1 MVKGFNVM
9 IKPKIRAHLEK
20 YWGLARSFHE
30 SGDFALSAFFAITL
44 IEECGKI
51 ILWGNAKLGQELD
64 QKSFRNHGQKYRYA
78 VGAALL
84 VNARVTRIYGKK
96 EKIFASWFRKD
107 ELFNIRN
114 TALYVELKDDDLVD
128 SAGQICK
135 EASAL
140 LTCIAGE
147 IWAELQGIFTGTGP
161 DEWQRILREVDD
173 FRNRHLA
180 DDPLDKSAPDNPA
193 GT

>member
-1 MVKGFNVM
+1 M
-9 IKPKIRAHLEK
+9 IKPNVRAHLEK

-51 ILWGNAKLGQELD
+51 VLWGNAKMGQELD
-64 QKSFRNHGQKYRYA
+64 RKGFRNHKQKYRYA

-84 VNARVTRIYGKK
+84 VNSRVTHIYGKK

-107 ELFNIRN
+107 VLFNIRN
-114 TALYVELKDDDLVD
+114 AALYVEMKDDDLVD
-128 SAGQICK
+128 SAGQIDK
-135 EASAL
+135 ETGAL
-140 LTCIAGE
+140 LTCFAGE
-147 IWAELQGIFTGTGP
+147 IWAELQGVLTGTGP
-161 DEWQRILREVDD
+161 NQWQRILGEVDD
-173 FRNRHLA
+173 FRNRHLG
-180 DDPLDKSAPDNPA
+180 DNSFDKNQPNNPV